1 MANEE
6 EALNL
11 RAFEASPVAAAL
23 HSFLTRDLGGGHAL
37 LFRSLA
43 ASARAESSEMA
54 MPAGG
59 CVFFFRSRRATGP
72 ERTCRRGC
80 CWCMTSDNHGSAR
93 DFLPRMGWVLFPHG
107 PTSGPALR
115 AAGMNAAT
123 SGAGVTDYPQVK
135 TPPTPPAPKHRRRSS
150 VAYSIT
156 RARLRPR
163 VYRRHASRQP
173 SPAAA
178 SVAWRAGEGDQA
190 RSRRSQVGR
199 LGRSGETACPSG
211 GAHTTQPVTS
221 E

>member
-1 MANEE
+1 MC
-6 EALNL
+6 LFL
-11 RAFEASPVAAAL
+11 PQSTSDRA
-23 HSFLTRDLGGGHAL
+23 
-37 LFRSLA
+37 
-43 ASARAESSEMA
+43 
-54 MPAGG
+54 
-59 CVFFFRSRRATGP
+59 

-80 CWCMTSDNHGSAR
+80 CWCITSDNHVPAR

-163 VYRRHASRQP
+163 RHASRQP

-178 SVAWRAGEGDQA
+178 SVVRRAGEGDHA
-190 RSRRSQVGR
+190 RSRRSQVDR
-199 LGRSGETACPSG
+199 LGRSGETACPIG
-211 GAHTTQPVTS
+211 GAHTTQPVTTR
-221 E
+221 EGGRRDDQPLLQEPGHRP